1 MFNVSFHLILKY
13 IVASWIVRQH
23 IKLPI
28 NATNSYTH
36 RNYNLL
42 QCFNPIWTA
51 LTRRVICQC
60 FEGRQGEREKSLHF
74 PSLYLGPRWKQ
85 FYNKRMK
92 SGRIFLRSC
101 KFSSTSLVLRPIF
114 QKTDLNSRKE
124 KERKAKW
131 NSKLTHNVLQSCTK
145 WEFYIKQQKL

>member
-1 MFNVSFHLILKY
+1 MLNANFHLILKY
-13 IVASWIVRQH
+13 IVASWILRQY
-23 IKLPI
+23 IKLSI

-36 RNYNLL
+36 GNIIYS
-42 QCFNPIWTA
+42 CFNPIWTA

-85 FYNKRMK
+85 FCNKRTK

-124 KERKAKW
+124 EERKAKW
-131 NSKLTHNVLQSCTK
+131 NSKLTHNVLQSSIK
-145 WEFYIKQQKL
+145 WKFYIKQQKL